1 MTDISGEVR
10 AFLAAHHPFDLLPA
24 EVIDEL
30 AGRVESGEAG
40 RDAVIVEPGDSGEF
54 LYVVYSGA
62 VETRSEEGFLL
73 GRLGEGEVFGLS
85 ALLGNGRAVNRV
97 TALED
102 TRFYRIPETEFER
115 LVGNHREFA
124 YYFAPYAGDRL
135 RGARHY
141 GPAEPATQLDLMSI
155 RAGDLVTR
163 EPVVVETG
171 ATVRDAARIMREH
184 RVSCL
189 PVCGG
194 GALRGIVTDTDL
206 RNRVIAEGLG
216 FDAPVD
222 DVMTAKPET
231 LDWED
236 SAFDALLVMTRRNVR
251 HLPILKGG
259 RLAGLVT
266 TTNLVRQQ
274 THSAVYMV
282 GDIYKQADF
291 DGLAGI
297 VSQIPQLLR
306 TMVQGGSTA
315 YNVGHI
321 VTGITDATANRLMQ
335 LAEKRLGPPPVP
347 YLWLASG
354 SQARFEQTGV
364 SDQDNCMILD
374 DSYDEAKHGAY
385 FAELAQ
391 FVADGLN
398 AAGYV
403 YCPGEMMATIDKWRQ
418 PLSVWKKYFRG
429 WIEEPEPMALMLSS
443 VFFDLRP
450 VHGEAA
456 LFEDLQRLILERARA
471 NRLFIAHMVG
481 NALKHEPPLGFFRN
495 FVLIRGG
502 EHDHQLDLKHAG
514 VVPIVDIARI
524 YALEGGIAEVNTL
537 DRLRAES
544 DARVLSPQG
553 TRDLRDAY
561 EFIATTRLK
570 HQARQIGEGRK
581 PDNYMMPEELSQFER
596 SHLKDAFSV
605 VKTIQSALA
614 NAYNASYL

>member
-1 MTDISGEVR
+1 MTDAPGDIRG
-10 AFLAAHHPFDLLPA
+10 FLAAHHPFDLLPED
-24 EVIDEL
+24 EVAAL
-30 AGRVESGEAG
+30 AGKVGQDGAT
-40 RDAVIVEPGDSGEF
+40 RDAVIVEPGDAGEF
-54 LYVVYSGA
+54 LYVVRSGA

-97 TALED
+97 TSLED
-102 TRFYRIPETEFER
+102 TRFYKIPKAEFER
-115 LVGNHREFA
+115 LADEFRDFA
-124 YYFAPYAGDRL
+124 YFFAPYAGDRL
-135 RGARHY
+135 RGARRHRRARA
-141 GPAEPATQLDLMSI
+141 PRQPDMMSV
-155 RAGDLVTR
+155 RAGDLVLR
-163 EPVVVETG
+163 EPVFVDTTV
-171 ATVRDAARIMREH
+171 TVRDAARAMREH

-189 PVCGG
+189 PVCDG
-194 GALRGIVTDTDL
+194 GALRGIITDTDL
-206 RNRVIAEGLG
+206 RNRVIADGTEYG
-216 FDAPVD
+216 ATVD
-222 DVMTAKPET
+222 RVMTPDPET

-236 SAFDALLVMTRRNVR
+236 TAFDALLLMTRRNVR
-251 HLPILKGG
+251 HLPILKDG
-259 RLAGLVT
+259 RLAGVVT

-282 GDIYKQADF
+282 GDIYKQTDHE
-291 DGLAGI
+291 GLAGI
-297 VSQIPQLLR
+297 VRQVPQLLQV
-306 TMVQGGSTA
+306 MVDGGSTA

-321 VTGITDATANRLMQ
+321 VTSITDATANRLIE
-335 LAEKRLGPPPVP
+335 LAEEKLGPAPVP
-347 YLWLASG
+347 YAWLASG

-374 DSYDEAKHGAY
+374 DSYDEAKHGEY
-385 FAELAQ
+385 FSALAKYI
-391 FVADGLN
+391 ADGLN

-403 YCPGEMMATIDKWRQ
+403 YCPGEMMATTDKWRQ

-450 VHGEAA
+450 VHGETA
-456 LFEDLQRLILERARA
+456 LFDELQALILEKARA

-537 DRLRAES
+537 DRLRTES
-544 DARVLSPQG
+544 DARVLSEQG
-553 TRDLRDAY
+553 TRDLVDAY
-561 EFIATTRLK
+561 EFIAGTRLK
-570 HQARQIGEGRK
+570 HQAAQIREGVK
-581 PDNYMMPEELSQFER
+581 PDNFLTPDELSQFER
-596 SHLKDAFSV
+596 SNLKDAFSV

-614 NAYNASYL
+614 NAYGAGYL